1 MTKVYSGGLVY
12 EYSQEA
18 SKYGLVEINGDSVEE
33 LPDFTAL
40 KSAYAG
46 TPNPTGDGGYLANGQ
61 ASQCPSQSSTWDV
74 TLKSN
79 ELPSLPDGAKDFFD
93 KGAGA
98 GPGLTGDGSQDA
110 GSSTPNIG
118 DASAG
123 AVTSGGSTPTST
135 SSSTHSAG
143 AAANVRPMS
152 FGLAPIVCGAVVLAS
167 SLFGG
172 ALVL

>member
-1 MTKVYSGGLVY
+1 MTKSYSGGLVY
-12 EYSQEA
+12 EYSQEE
-18 SKYGLVEINGDSVEE
+18 SKYGLVEIDGNNVNE

-40 KSAYAG
+40 KSAFAG
-46 TPNPTGDGGYLANGQ
+46 TPNPTGDGGYLSNGQ
-61 ASQCPSQSSTWDV
+61 ASQCPSQSKTWDV

-79 ELPSLPDGAKDFFD
+79 ELPSLPDGAKDFFT
-93 KGAGA
+93 KGAGD
-98 GPGLTGDGSQDA
+98 GPGLKGDGSQDA
-110 GSSTPNIG
+110 GSSTPDIG
-118 DASAG
+118 DAGAG
-123 AVTSGGSTPTST
+123 AVTSGGKTPTST
-135 SSSTHSAG
+135 GSPTSSAG